1 MSTLT
6 IQHLDDEVMARLH
19 ARAAAHGRSP
29 EDEARSILRTTLG
42 LAEQPATATCLAR
55 AIRARVAQIGG
66 IDLELPSRDAARKP
80 PESSGRGYDA

>member
-6 IQHLDDEVMARLH
+6 IRHLDDEAMARLR

-29 EDEARSILRTTLG
+29 EEEARSILRATLG

-55 AIRARVAQIGG
+55 AIRARVERIGG
-66 IDLELPSRDAARKP
+66 IGLGLPPRDAAREP
-80 PESSGRGYDA
+80 PDFDGSG